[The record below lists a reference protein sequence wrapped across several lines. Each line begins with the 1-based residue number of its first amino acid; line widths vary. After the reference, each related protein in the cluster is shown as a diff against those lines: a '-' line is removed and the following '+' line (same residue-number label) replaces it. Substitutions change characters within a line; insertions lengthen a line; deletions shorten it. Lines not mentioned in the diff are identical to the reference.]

1 MYIETSSP
9 RRLGDNAKLSS
20 PLLRFSGD
28 MCLTF
33 FYHMYGSTIGKLNV
47 IINAGTKMV
56 FSASG
61 NKGNN
66 WSEAR
71 VTISLT
77 GVYMVRCIWCMVS
90 CQFKCSGAILIGL
103 KLLSC
108 LVLSCLVLSCLVLSY
123 VLCLK
128 NALSECAKNLV
139 WSFVI
144 DSFMGAHD
152 GFTK

>member
-9 RRLGDNAKLSS
+9 RSLGDNAKLSS

-47 IINAGTKMV
+47 IINGTKMV

-61 NKGNN
+61 DEGNN
-66 WSEAR
+66 WFEAR

-77 GVYMVRCIWCMVS
+77 GVYRVRCICWSVVNLN
-90 CQFKCSGAILIGL
+90 AV
-103 KLLSC
+103 LLS
-108 LVLSCLVLSCLVLSY
+108 
-123 VLCLK
+123 
-128 NALSECAKNLV
+128 
-139 WSFVI
+139 
-144 DSFMGAHD
+144 
-152 GFTK
+152 